1 MLLRWWKAVFLKL
14 VYIWYW
20 SEERKPT
27 WVISNYILEMYKM
40 QKLRENFVHNL
51 IYNFFD
57 IRDLCVP
64 TYIYMYMIYMI

>member
-1 MLLRWWKAVFLKL
+1 
-14 VYIWYW
+14 
-20 SEERKPT
+20 
-27 WVISNYILEMYKM
+27 MYKM